1 MFSGIIVILVV
12 LFLVSRQNNR
22 IARLEKLIQDSM
34 ATKSSVAP
42 QSPASQVPAYGAQ
55 SVSPGAASTATLTP
69 QASIPTASPQAPAP
83 SPKVRVE
90 KDEESSGRFLGKLGI
105 AAVLIGIA
113 FFLKYA
119 FDSNW
124 IGEAGRVM
132 IGIIAGIGFIGA
144 GQFLRTKYLKYSDLL
159 MGGGSAIL
167 YLSIFSA
174 YSFYH
179 LINASTAG
187 VFMLCV
193 TALTLAISVV
203 NATQTLSLV
212 GVIGAFATP
221 FLVSSGSDDMLAL
234 FAYMTIVNIGVL
246 GISFFKKWPRLNLVT
261 FVGTGINFIVWYVSY
276 YREDALVPTL
286 GFVCLT
292 FLVFLV
298 ANIARSIAAGVKAD
312 EADYLLLGGNAS
324 ALAAMIYILLE
335 PMHEGI
341 LGFAAVVVAIVYMA
355 VAFAVNNRNAED
367 KALNIFLPGLAV
379 TFLSLAVP
387 MQFSGPW
394 IAVAWFVEAAF
405 LYGVASVISNRGFQ
419 VMGVVVYVLGLIDFL
434 VWQFDQFIRP
444 TVFVPIFN
452 TAFMVLVLA
461 VVVAYAI
468 AYVYQRF
475 GSITVEIQKRGI
487 MAFVVIA
494 NILTIYALSTQ
505 IMFYHDAKIAQLS
518 TDYQRQTT
526 EAQRYNTGYDISS
539 GTLQASQTYYAEV
552 SKIRNQSNTFVSI
565 LWTLYAAALTGLGFA
580 RRISSLRRLGLM
592 LFVITAVKVVIDV
605 WSLGQLY
612 RIISF
617 IAFGLI
623 ALIASFAYAKYKDRL
638 KDIV

>member
-1 MFSGIIVILVV
+1 MFFGIIVIVVV
-12 LFLVSRQNNR
+12 LFLVSRQNSR
-22 IARLEKLIQDSM
+22 IARLEKLIQEGGAVRS
-34 ATKSSVAP
+34 ASAP
-42 QSPASQVPAYGAQ
+42 AQPASPVATSTSPIVSQTPA
-55 SVSPGAASTATLTP
+55 PTAASQTSALTP
-69 QASIPTASPQAPAP
+69 N
-83 SPKVRVE
+83 VRTE

-124 IGEAGRVM
+124 IGPAGRVM
-132 IGIIAGIGFIGA
+132 IGIIAGIGFIGV
-144 GQFLRTKYLKYSDLL
+144 GQFLRGKYMKYSDLL

-167 YLSIFSA
+167 YLSIYSA
-174 YSFYH
+174 YAFYH
-179 LINASTAG
+179 LISASTAG

-221 FLVSSGSDDMLAL
+221 FLASTGTDTMLTL

-246 GISFFKKWPRLNLVT
+246 GISFFKKWPRLNLAT
-261 FVGTGINFIVWYVSY
+261 FVGTGINFIVWYASY
-276 YREDALVPTL
+276 YREDALIPTL

-298 ANIARSIAAGVKAD
+298 ANIARSIVARVKAD
-312 EADYLLLGGNAS
+312 QSDYLLLGGNAT

-434 VWQFDQFIRP
+434 VWQFDQYIHP
-444 TVFVPIFN
+444 PVFVPIFN
-452 TAFMVLVLA
+452 TAFMVLALA

-468 AYVYQRF
+468 SYVYHRF
-475 GSITVEIQKRGI
+475 GSVSVEIQKRGI

-494 NILTIYALSTQ
+494 NILTIYALSSQ
-505 IMFYHDAKIAQLS
+505 IVFYHDAKIDRLS
-518 TDYQRQTT
+518 AEYQSRST
-526 EAQRYNTGYDISS
+526 EAQRYNTGYDTSLA
-539 GTLQASQTYYAEV
+539 TRQASQDYYAAV
-552 SKIRNQSNTFVSI
+552 SKTRNQSNTLVSI
-565 LWTLYAAALTGLGFA
+565 LWTLYAATLTALGFA
-580 RRISSLRRLGLM
+580 RRIASLRRLGLM
-592 LFVITAVKVVIDV
+592 LFVVTAVKVVIDV

-617 IAFGLI
+617 IVFGLI